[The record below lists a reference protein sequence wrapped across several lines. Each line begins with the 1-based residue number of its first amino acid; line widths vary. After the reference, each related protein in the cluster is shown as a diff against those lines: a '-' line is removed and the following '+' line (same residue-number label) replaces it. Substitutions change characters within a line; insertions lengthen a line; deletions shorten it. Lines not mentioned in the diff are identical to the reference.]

1 MAALSRNV
9 DLTEFVD
16 RQKFGNFH
24 FIVILWCFLVQ
35 LADGFD
41 ITAAAFVA
49 PVLRGQWNLTG
60 PQLGGLFSASL
71 FAGFFGPPIFGMISD
86 RFGRR
91 VAITLG
97 ALVFGAFTLAAVWA
111 TDIDQLIYL
120 RFAAGLGMS
129 GALPVTVALTNE
141 YAPRRLRGM
150 LVMLMFTGS
159 TIGGG
164 LPGLFAGQ
172 LIPAYGWQSIFWIG
186 GVAPLVICVG
196 AFFFL
201 PESLKFL
208 SLRPA
213 RRAELVGN
221 MARMEP
227 GYNAPADATFDIVGE
242 ENKANF
248 SPRHLFTGKLALLTP
263 LLWWCF
269 ATATLIFYFINNWI
283 PSILTAQGW
292 PLSHAVWATTLF
304 QFGGTLG
311 GIAISRPFDKYGM
324 IPVTI
329 LYALAIPVV
338 ACIGLPGNT
347 EPMLLAFVGLAGF
360 CVLGLNFGN
369 IACAGNIYP
378 TAIRS
383 YGTGWAFFFGRGGAV
398 LGPMIGGWLIASKV
412 STENIFY
419 IAAVPLAIAVVVS
432 FIVSR
437 LYKAHY
443 HDNKT
448 ILDARHAAA
457 AAE

>member
-1 MAALSRNV
+1 MAASSRNV
-9 DLTEFVD
+9 DLTAFVD
-16 RQKFGNFH
+16 RRKFGNFH
-24 FIVILWCFLVQ
+24 FVVILWCFLVQ

-172 LIPAYGWQSIFWIG
+172 LIPAHGWQSIFWIG
-186 GVAPLVICVG
+186 GLAPLVICVG

-227 GYNAPADATFDIVGE
+227 GYSAPANATFDIVDE
-242 ENKANF
+242 ENNANF
-248 SPRHLFTGKLALLTP
+248 SPRHLFAGKLALLTP

-269 ATATLIFYFINNWI
+269 STATLIFYFINNWI

-419 IAAVPLAIAVVVS
+419 IAAIPLAIAVVVS

>member
-1 MAALSRNV
+1 MAEKPVNI
-9 DLTEFVD
+9 DLAEFID
-16 RQKFGNFH
+16 RRSFGGFH
-24 FIVILWCFLVQ
+24 LLVIGWCFLVQ

-49 PVLRGQWNLTG
+49 PVLREQWRLTG
-60 PQLGGLFSASL
+60 PQLGSLFSASL
-71 FAGFFGPPIFGMISD
+71 FAGFFGPPLFGLISD

-97 ALVFGAFTLAAVWA
+97 ALVFGVFTLAAVWA
-111 TDIDQLIYL
+111 RDIEQLLWL
-120 RFAAGLGMS
+120 RFLAGLGMS

-141 YAPRRLRGM
+141 YAPKRLRGM

-164 LPGLFAGQ
+164 VPGLFAGQ

-186 GVAPLVICVG
+186 GVAPLVIAVG
-196 AFFFL
+196 LFAFM

-208 SLRPA
+208 ALRPA
-213 RRAELVGN
+213 RRNELVAN
-221 MARMEP
+221 MRRMEP
-227 GYNAPADATFDIVGE
+227 GFVAPANATFEIRDESNAV
-242 ENKANF
+242 NF
-248 SPRHLFTGKLALLTP
+248 SPRHLFVGKLAWLTP

-311 GIAISRPFDKYGM
+311 GIAISRPFDKWGM
-324 IPVTI
+324 IPVVI

-338 ACIGLPGNT
+338 GMIGLPGNSEAT
-347 EPMLLAFVGLAGF
+347 MLTLVGLAGF

-398 LGPMIGGWLIASKV
+398 LGPFIAGLLIAAKV
-412 STENIFY
+412 TTEHIFY
-419 IAAVPLAIAVVVS
+419 VATIPLAIAVVVS
-432 FIVSR
+432 FVVSR

-443 HDNKT
+443 HDE
-448 ILDARHAAA
+448 HAAA
-457 AAE
+457 VVAARAAPAE